1 MNTRFKRT
9 RHRKTGVKLIPY
21 SQLRDNYMFRR
32 LEKGKG
38 LRVFTKVN
46 DAYSIDARNG
56 KDAIFLP
63 HELVE
68 PLFPSTQEVGQ

>member
-9 RHRKTGVKLIPY
+9 RHRKPGPKLIPY
-21 SQLRDNYMFRR
+21 SQLRDNYVFRR

-46 DAYSIDARNG
+46 DAYSINARNG

-68 PLFPSTQEVGQ
+68 PLFPSTQEVV

>member
-1 MNTRFKRT
+1 MRLKPTP
-9 RHRKTGVKLIPY
+9 KLIPY
-21 SQLRDNYMFRR
+21 SQLRDDYMFRR
-32 LEKGKG
+32 LERNKG
-38 LRVFTKVN
+38 LRVFTKIC

-68 PLFPSTQEVGQ
+68 PLFPAQEQS